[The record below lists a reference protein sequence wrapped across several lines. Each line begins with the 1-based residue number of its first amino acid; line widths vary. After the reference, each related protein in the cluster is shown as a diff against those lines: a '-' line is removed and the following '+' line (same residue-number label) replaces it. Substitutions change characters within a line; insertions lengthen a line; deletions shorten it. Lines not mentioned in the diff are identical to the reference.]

1 MKLHE
6 LYARAGYQLEGIL
19 KLSRLGDLIT
29 AEVELDD
36 GRVIHYQR
44 APKVF
49 LEVGKI
55 TRPIRIRFKA
65 STETG
70 AMPVSVLRLA

>member
-1 MKLHE
+1 MRLHE
-6 LYARAGYQLEGIL
+6 LYARAGYTLEGVL
-19 KLSRLGDLIT
+19 KLSRAGDLIT

-36 GRVIHYQR
+36 GRIIRYQR
-44 APKVF
+44 APKAF

-70 AMPVSVLRLA
+70 AMPTSVLRLA